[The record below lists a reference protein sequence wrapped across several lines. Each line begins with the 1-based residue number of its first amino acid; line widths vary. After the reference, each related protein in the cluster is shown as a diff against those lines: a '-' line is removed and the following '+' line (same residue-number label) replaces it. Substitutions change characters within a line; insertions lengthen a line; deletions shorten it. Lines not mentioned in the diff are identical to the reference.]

1 MTYRVEVRPSPDIT
15 EEEVRRRLAACYS
28 LLLDLARKRK
38 REVSCGDSAPV
49 ADTPGDS
56 PATEC
61 QESDQAEPEPD
72 MSEERSDQL
81 QAH

>member
-1 MTYRVEVRPSPDIT
+1 MTYRVEVRPSLDVT

-38 REVSCGDSAPV
+38 REVSGGDSATV
-49 ADTPGDS
+49 ADTPGNS

-61 QESDQAEPEPD
+61 QGSDLAESELDTG
-72 MSEERSDQL
+72 EERGDQL
-81 QAH
+81 PAH